1 LWIEATNVDPDK
13 PTTVTAAIPSAHS
26 AVGQVLT
33 APAVDS
39 YNSVAHPDAVAPVP
53 YRGRVSGGRITLELP
68 PRSVVVVQV
77 Q

>member
-1 LWIEATNVDPDK
+1 
-13 PTTVTAAIPSAHS
+13 
-26 AVGQVLT
+26 VLT